1 MYDDDSCKKACGQG
15 CRTCRVPDGSNCQV
29 STEAALEAA
38 KRAGMSKLRS
48 PTCWD
53 VLQAYLL
60 CYVQCGEEA
69 QARMHAWLLIPE

>member
-1 MYDDDSCKKACGQG
+1 M
-15 CRTCRVPDGSNCQV
+15 PDGSNCQV